1 MILPT
6 WDFRKLSLK
15 IKQGSLNLGYQQM
28 KALKRILQLRTYDGE
43 EEFVETVFHYNDND
57 ANIVCIFVCCE
68 F

>member
-43 EEFVETVFHYNDND
+43 EEFVETMFHYNDNG

>member
-1 MILPT
+1 
-6 WDFRKLSLK
+6 
-15 IKQGSLNLGYQQM
+15 M

-43 EEFVETVFHYNDND
+43 EEFVETMFHYNDNG

>member
-1 MILPT
+1 
-6 WDFRKLSLK
+6 
-15 IKQGSLNLGYQQM
+15 M

-43 EEFVETVFHYNDND
+43 EEFVETVFHYNDNG